1 MLWDVAAGIAIV
13 EGAGGRVKKI
23 QGSSTDSFN
32 VIADNGRINLNTI
45 GR

>member
-23 QGSSTDSFN
+23 DGLSNGSLN
-32 VIADNGRINLNTI
+32 VIADNGKIDLYI
-45 GR
+45 IY